1 MISPISKLFKLTA
14 KQVAEHEARIM
25 KDAINQMAT
34 QVRVNPTVQ
43 SKVADKNTGQFVF
56 EDYFNVEPYIKAST
70 GRLDPLLDT
79 AVNNPVNIEKEIL
92 NAMRTG
98 RVDGK
103 KLSSQQRRNI
113 AQTTQQ
119 ATDEMEGMLDLQ
131 GPVIWN
137 SSYTK
142 SPDISLLG
150 RNPMQHDML
159 THIPANAEEEYFKEL
174 VIKNMVE
181 GKNPISQLKLYG
193 NRPQAVRLAQLR
205 EDVGLPSMNVDFEG
219 LDLPEQI
226 QFLEDKMGAYE
237 ALREALRRMS
247 DQEIR
252 NMLRKKGR
260 KDYGFEAMDT
270 IRKFHESIFDTWKES
285 GAADFKGSAQDLV
298 DLTALRS
305 KLRGDIL

>member
-1 MISPISKLFKLTA
+1 MFSPLSKIFKLTA
-14 KQVAEHEARIM
+14 DQVAQHEARIM

-113 AQTTQQ
+113 GQTTQQ

-137 SSYTK
+137 SSYN
-142 SPDISLLG
+142 D
-150 RNPMQHDML
+150 HML
-159 THIPANAEEEYFKEL
+159 THIPYDAEEKYFKEL
-174 VIKNMVE
+174 IIKNIVE
-181 GKNPISQLKLYG
+181 GKDPISQLKLYG
-193 NRPQAVRLAQLR
+193 NRPQAMRLAKLR

-219 LDLPEQI
+219 LDLPEQV
-226 QFLEDKMGAYE
+226 QFLADKMGAYE
-237 ALREALRRMS
+237 ALREALRRMN
-247 DQEIR
+247 DTQVR
-252 NMLRKKGR
+252 HMLKKKGR
-260 KDYGFEAMDT
+260 KEYGFEAMDT
-270 IRKFHESIFDTWKES
+270 ARKFHELILDTWKES
-285 GAADFKGSAQDLV
+285 GASDFKGSAQDLV
-298 DLTALRS
+298 DLTVLRS